1 MMKRRLTTLAVV
13 VIAVLLIAEVAG
25 CGKDTASV
33 ADNTQTAA
41 AVENTVKPEVAATP
55 TREAT
60 DEFIGVEKA
69 KELIL
74 KDLGVSEATFVERE
88 TELDDM
94 EYEFEVIVGDK
105 EYDYEVHAVSG
116 AIVEKDVDRM
126 DAEDKAEAANKAAA
140 SNAPASNAPANKVS
154 EKITV
159 EEAKAI
165 ILKDLGVEKA
175 DFVELDSER
184 DDNEYEFEVIVGDK
198 EYDYDVN
205 FYTGKIVDKD
215 VDHMDAE
222 DKAEAAKK
230 ATDKVAADKA
240 ADKAATDKVADNTAS
255 EKISLEKAKEIA
267 LADLGNSNAKLVE
280 KEFDDGKYELEFYAD
295 GVEYKYE
302 INAKTGKI
310 VDKEV
315 DKDHH

>member
-126 DAEDKAEAANKAAA
+126 DAEDKAEAA
-140 SNAPASNAPANKVS
+140 
-154 EKITV
+154 
-159 EEAKAI
+159 
-165 ILKDLGVEKA
+165 
-175 DFVELDSER
+175 
-184 DDNEYEFEVIVGDK
+184 
-198 EYDYDVN
+198 
-205 FYTGKIVDKD
+205 
-215 VDHMDAE
+215 
-222 DKAEAAKK
+222 KK
-230 ATDKVAADKA
+230 ATDKAAADKA

-315 DKDHH
+315 DKEVDKDHH